1 MVKEIVNVERLSKL
15 RIVAGWWRQE
25 RRQQVIGRERG
36 LVMALVA
43 LYRVLGGLRG
53 RILDELN
60 STL

>member
-1 MVKEIVNVERLSKL
+1 M
-15 RIVAGWWRQE
+15 
-25 RRQQVIGRERG
+25 IGRERG

-60 STL
+60 ST

>member
-43 LYRVLGGLRG
+43 LYRVLGGLRD